1 MEIPYYDK
9 ERPDTGLYNGK
20 AGIWLFLASE
30 VMLFGA
36 LFSAYVLLRV
46 GAEPGTWSMGL
57 MNQWVGAFNTL
68 ILIASSATIVMAW
81 VCLKLN
87 DWKGF
92 RKWKWATV
100 IFAFTFLV
108 VKWSYEW
115 PAKFTHYDI
124 TFTNDEAANRV
135 YTEVLGPMYSDQ
147 QREAWEKR
155 FDPMALSAKTRESMK
170 FLIDSAST
178 GNAFARRDGINK
190 NDEAW
195 RKRFNEWIENFGIED
210 EKDLR
215 LAALGPSESERL
227 VANAARFPKVFELLG
242 NTQDNK
248 EWPKLRESALN
259 HFEISDESGL
269 QEFLRR
275 LKSNLEEFAIK
286 NDKEMENFAARINKY
301 PEPFQRQLANQNFN
315 KVQKPDMPLDGH
327 IVGYIDSEDV
337 EHKVGAAWGVPFWSH
352 AFAWRHDRKNIEKEK
367 DKSIRYDEDDR
378 PVYKEGHFRDTFR
391 DKDIKAIILVPA
403 HGTWDPKEKHANSGT
418 VKYAEAKHDGGHAHS
433 DEHGHTVTIARE
445 DISRLSSYEPAHSTF
460 FATYYTLTGLHALHV
475 LGGIL
480 VMLYHLLPVSRRVY
494 EKNPVQFTNRIE
506 ITGLFWHFVDLVW
519 IFLFPILYL
528 M

>member
-100 IFAFTFLV
+100 VFAFTFLI

-115 PAKFTHYDI
+115 PAKFTHYDV
-124 TFTNDEAANRV
+124 TFVTNESATKV
-135 YTEVLGPMYSDQ
+135 YTDVLGPEFSGTQ
-147 QREAWEKR
+147 SKIWQER
-155 FDPMALSAKTRESMK
+155 FDPLKK
-170 FLIDSAST
+170 
-178 GNAFARRDGINK
+178 
-190 NDEAW
+190 
-195 RKRFNEWIENFGIED
+195 D
-210 EKDLR
+210 EK
-215 LAALGPSESERL
+215 
-227 VANAARFPKVFELLG
+227 NASGA
-242 NTQDNK
+242 QI
-248 EWPKLRESALN
+248 KL
-259 HFEISDESGL
+259 
-269 QEFLRR
+269 
-275 LKSNLEEFAIK
+275 K
-286 NDKEMENFAARINKY
+286 DK
-301 PEPFQRQLANQNFN
+301 
-315 KVQKPDMPLDGH
+315 PLDGH
-327 IVGYIDSEDV
+327 IVGYIDSKGV
-337 EHKVGAAWGVPFWSH
+337 EQKVGAAWGIPFWSH

-367 DKSIRYDEDDR
+367 DKSIRYGEDGR

-391 DKDIKAIILVPA
+391 DKDIKAIIFVPA
-403 HGTWDPKEKHANSGT
+403 HGTWDHKGKHSDSGT
-418 VKYAEAKHDGGHAHS
+418 VKYAEAKHDGGHANS
-433 DEHGHTVTIARE
+433 DGHGHTVTIARE

-528 M
+528 L

>member
-100 IFAFTFLV
+100 VFAFIFLI

-115 PAKFTHYDI
+115 PAKFTHYDV
-124 TFTNDEAANRV
+124 TFVTNESAAKV
-135 YTEVLGPMYSDQ
+135 YTDVLGPEFLKTQ
-147 QREAWEKR
+147 PTIWQKR
-155 FDPMALSAKTRESMK
+155 FDPLKK
-170 FLIDSAST
+170 
-178 GNAFARRDGINK
+178 
-190 NDEAW
+190 
-195 RKRFNEWIENFGIED
+195 D
-210 EKDLR
+210 EK
-215 LAALGPSESERL
+215 
-227 VANAARFPKVFELLG
+227 NAPASQV
-242 NTQDNK
+242 
-248 EWPKLRESALN
+248 KL
-259 HFEISDESGL
+259 
-269 QEFLRR
+269 
-275 LKSNLEEFAIK
+275 K
-286 NDKEMENFAARINKY
+286 DK
-301 PEPFQRQLANQNFN
+301 
-315 KVQKPDMPLDGH
+315 PLDGH
-327 IVGYIDSEDV
+327 IVGYIDSEGAKH
-337 EHKVGAAWGVPFWSH
+337 EVGAAWGIPFWSH
-352 AFAWRHDRKNIEKEK
+352 AFAWRHDRKNIEKER
-367 DKSIRYDEDDR
+367 DKSIRYGEDGR

-391 DKDIKAIILVPA
+391 DKDIKAIIFVPA
-403 HGTWDPKEKHANSGT
+403 HGTWDHKEKHADSGT
-418 VKYAEAKHDGGHAHS
+418 VKYAEANHDGGHAHS
-433 DEHGHTVTIARE
+433 DGHGYTVTIARE

-494 EKNPVQFTNRIE
+494 EKNPVQYTNRIE

-528 M
+528 L

>member
-100 IFAFTFLV
+100 IFAFTFIV

-115 PAKFTHYDI
+115 PAKFTHYDV
-124 TFTNDEAANRV
+124 TFVTDQSASKV
-135 YTEVLGPMYSDQ
+135 YTDVLGSEFSETQ
-147 QREAWEKR
+147 SEIWQKR
-155 FDPMALSAKTRESMK
+155 FDPLKKDQESNPAAQVK
-170 FLIDSAST
+170 L
-178 GNAFARRDGINK
+178 
-190 NDEAW
+190 
-195 RKRFNEWIENFGIED
+195 
-210 EKDLR
+210 KD
-215 LAALGPSESERL
+215 
-227 VANAARFPKVFELLG
+227 K
-242 NTQDNK
+242 
-248 EWPKLRESALN
+248 
-259 HFEISDESGL
+259 
-269 QEFLRR
+269 
-275 LKSNLEEFAIK
+275 
-286 NDKEMENFAARINKY
+286 
-301 PEPFQRQLANQNFN
+301 
-315 KVQKPDMPLDGH
+315 PLDGH
-327 IVGYIDSEDV
+327 IVGYIDSNGA
-337 EHKVGAAWGVPFWSH
+337 EHKVGAAWGMPFWSH

-367 DKSIRYDEDDR
+367 DKSIRYDKDGR

-391 DKDIKAIILVPA
+391 DRDIKAIIFAPA
-403 HGTWDPKEKHANSGT
+403 HGTWDRNEKQASSGA
-418 VKYAEAKHDGGHAHS
+418 VKYAEAKHDAGHAHS
-433 DEHGHTVTIARE
+433 DGHGHTITIARE

-494 EKNPVQFTNRIE
+494 EKNPVQYTNRIE

-528 M
+528 L

>member
-57 MNQWVGAFNTL
+57 MDINVGAFNTL

-100 IFAFTFLV
+100 VFAFIFLV

-115 PAKFTHYDI
+115 PAKFTHYDV
-124 TFTNDEAANRV
+124 TFATNESAAKV
-135 YTEVLGPMYSDQ
+135 YTDVLGKDFLEKQSDI
-147 QREAWEKR
+147 WEKR
-155 FDPMALSAKTRESMK
+155 YDPLKEERKKAPT
-170 FLIDSAST
+170 
-178 GNAFARRDGINK
+178 ARVK
-190 NDEAW
+190 L
-195 RKRFNEWIENFGIED
+195 
-210 EKDLR
+210 KD
-215 LAALGPSESERL
+215 
-227 VANAARFPKVFELLG
+227 K
-242 NTQDNK
+242 
-248 EWPKLRESALN
+248 
-259 HFEISDESGL
+259 
-269 QEFLRR
+269 
-275 LKSNLEEFAIK
+275 
-286 NDKEMENFAARINKY
+286 
-301 PEPFQRQLANQNFN
+301 
-315 KVQKPDMPLDGH
+315 PLDGH
-327 IVGYIDSEDV
+327 IVGYFDSEGIKHD
-337 EHKVGAAWGVPFWSH
+337 VGAAWGVTFWSH

-367 DKSIRYDEDDR
+367 DKSIRYDVDGR

-391 DKDIKAIILVPA
+391 DKDIKSIIFVPA
-403 HGTWDPKEKHANSGT
+403 HGTWDNKEKRAGSDT
-418 VKYAEAKHDGGHAHS
+418 VKYAEAKHDGSHSHS
-433 DEHGHTVTIARE
+433 DKHGHTVTIARE

-480 VMLYHLLPVSRRVY
+480 VMLYHLLPISRRVY

>member
-100 IFAFTFLV
+100 VFAFIFLI

-115 PAKFTHYDI
+115 PAKFTHYDV
-124 TFTNDEAANRV
+124 TFVSNESAAKV
-135 YTEVLGPMYSDQ
+135 YTDVLGPKFDEKQSDVWQ
-147 QREAWEKR
+147 KR
-155 FDPMALSAKTRESMK
+155 FDP
-170 FLIDSAST
+170 
-178 GNAFARRDGINK
+178 
-190 NDEAW
+190 
-195 RKRFNEWIENFGIED
+195 
-210 EKDLR
+210 
-215 LAALGPSESERL
+215 
-227 VANAARFPKVFELLG
+227 
-242 NTQDNK
+242 
-248 EWPKLRESALN
+248 
-259 HFEISDESGL
+259 
-269 QEFLRR
+269 
-275 LKSNLEEFAIK
+275 LKK
-286 NDKEMENFAARINKY
+286 DKEQPSATQVK
-301 PEPFQRQLANQNFN
+301 L
-315 KVQKPDMPLDGH
+315 KDKPLDGH
-327 IVGYIDSEDV
+327 IVGYIDSEGV
-337 EHKVGAAWGVPFWSH
+337 KHKVGAAWGIPFWSH

-367 DKSIRYDEDDR
+367 DKSIRYDEDGR

-403 HGTWDPKEKHANSGT
+403 HGTWDTKEKHANSGT

>member
-100 IFAFTFLV
+100 VFAFTFLI

-115 PAKFTHYDI
+115 PAKFTHYDV
-124 TFTNDEAANRV
+124 TFVTNESAAKV
-135 YTEVLGPMYSDQ
+135 YRDVLGPEFSKTQ
-147 QREAWEKR
+147 PAIWQAR
-155 FDPMALSAKTRESMK
+155 FDPLK
-170 FLIDSAST
+170 
-178 GNAFARRDGINK
+178 G
-190 NDEAW
+190 
-195 RKRFNEWIENFGIED
+195 D
-210 EKDLR
+210 EKK
-215 LAALGPSESERL
+215 AP
-227 VANAARFPKVFELLG
+227 AARV
-242 NTQDNK
+242 
-248 EWPKLRESALN
+248 KL
-259 HFEISDESGL
+259 
-269 QEFLRR
+269 
-275 LKSNLEEFAIK
+275 K
-286 NDKEMENFAARINKY
+286 DK
-301 PEPFQRQLANQNFN
+301 
-315 KVQKPDMPLDGH
+315 PLDGH
-327 IVGYIDSEDV
+327 IVGYIDSQGV
-337 EHKVGAAWGVPFWSH
+337 KRKVDTAWGVPFWSH

-367 DKSIRYDEDDR
+367 DKSIRYDEDGR

-391 DKDIKAIILVPA
+391 DKDIKAIIFVPD
-403 HGTWDPKEKHANSGT
+403 HGTWEYKEKRAGSGT
-418 VKYAEAKHDGGHAHS
+418 VKYAEATHDGVHSHS
-433 DEHGHTVTIARE
+433 DEHGRTITIARE

-528 M
+528 L

>member
-100 IFAFTFLV
+100 VFASIFLI

-115 PAKFTHYDI
+115 PAKFTHYDV
-124 TFTNDEAANRV
+124 TFVSNESAAKV
-135 YTEVLGPMYSDQ
+135 YADVLGPEFDKKQSDIWQ
-147 QREAWEKR
+147 KR
-155 FDPMALSAKTRESMK
+155 FDPLKRDKDQPSATQVK
-170 FLIDSAST
+170 L
-178 GNAFARRDGINK
+178 
-190 NDEAW
+190 
-195 RKRFNEWIENFGIED
+195 
-210 EKDLR
+210 KD
-215 LAALGPSESERL
+215 
-227 VANAARFPKVFELLG
+227 K
-242 NTQDNK
+242 
-248 EWPKLRESALN
+248 
-259 HFEISDESGL
+259 
-269 QEFLRR
+269 
-275 LKSNLEEFAIK
+275 
-286 NDKEMENFAARINKY
+286 
-301 PEPFQRQLANQNFN
+301 
-315 KVQKPDMPLDGH
+315 PLDGH
-327 IVGYIDSEDV
+327 IVGYKDSGGA
-337 EHKVGAAWGVPFWSH
+337 EHNVGAAWGVPFWSH

-367 DKSIRYDEDDR
+367 DKSIRYDEDGR

-391 DKDIKAIILVPA
+391 DKDIRAIIFAPD
-403 HGTWDPKEKHANSGT
+403 HGTWDRKEKRAGKGT
-418 VKYAEAKHDGGHAHS
+418 VKYAAGAKHDGDHSYS

-494 EKNPVQFTNRIE
+494 EKNPTQFTNRIE

>member
-115 PAKFTHYDI
+115 PAKFTHYDV
-124 TFTNDEAANRV
+124 TFVTEESASKV
-135 YTEVLGPMYSDQ
+135 YTDVLGPEFSETQ
-147 QREAWEKR
+147 SKIWQER
-155 FDPMALSAKTRESMK
+155 FDPLKK
-170 FLIDSAST
+170 DQ
-178 GNAFARRDGINK
+178 
-190 NDEAW
+190 
-195 RKRFNEWIENFGIED
+195 
-210 EKDLR
+210 EKSP
-215 LAALGPSESERL
+215 LAQ
-227 VANAARFPKVFELLG
+227 V
-242 NTQDNK
+242 
-248 EWPKLRESALN
+248 KL
-259 HFEISDESGL
+259 
-269 QEFLRR
+269 
-275 LKSNLEEFAIK
+275 K
-286 NDKEMENFAARINKY
+286 DK
-301 PEPFQRQLANQNFN
+301 
-315 KVQKPDMPLDGH
+315 PLDGH
-327 IVGYIDSEDV
+327 IVGYINSDGV
-337 EHKVGAAWGVPFWSH
+337 EHEVGAAWGIPFWSH

-367 DKSIRYDEDDR
+367 DKSIRYGEDGR

-391 DKDIKAIILVPA
+391 DKDIKAIIFVPA
-403 HGTWDPKEKHANSGT
+403 HGTWDREEKHAGSGA
-418 VKYAEAKHDGGHAHS
+418 VKYAEAKHDAGHAHS
-433 DEHGHTVTIARE
+433 EGHGHTITIARE

-528 M
+528 L

>member
-100 IFAFTFLV
+100 VFAFIFLA

-115 PAKFTHYDI
+115 PAKFTHYDV
-124 TFTNDEAANRV
+124 TFATNESASKVFTD
-135 YTEVLGPMYSDQ
+135 VLGENFEDQ
-147 QREAWEKR
+147 QKSIWER
-155 FDPMALSAKTRESMK
+155 RYDPTKEHAGGVDL
-170 FLIDSAST
+170 
-178 GNAFARRDGINK
+178 
-190 NDEAW
+190 
-195 RKRFNEWIENFGIED
+195 
-210 EKDLR
+210 KDR
-215 LAALGPSESERL
+215 
-227 VANAARFPKVFELLG
+227 
-242 NTQDNK
+242 
-248 EWPKLRESALN
+248 
-259 HFEISDESGL
+259 
-269 QEFLRR
+269 
-275 LKSNLEEFAIK
+275 
-286 NDKEMENFAARINKY
+286 
-301 PEPFQRQLANQNFN
+301 
-315 KVQKPDMPLDGH
+315 PLDGH
-327 IVGYIDSEDV
+327 IVAYIDSNNV
-337 EHKVGAAWGVPFWSH
+337 EHSIDEAWGIPFWSH

-367 DKSIRYDEDDR
+367 DKSIRYDKDGR
-378 PVYKEGHFRDTFR
+378 PVYKQGHYRDTFR
-391 DKDIKAIILVPA
+391 DKDIKAIIIVPA
-403 HGTWDPKEKHANSGT
+403 HGTWDRESSGDKHASRAT
-418 VKYAEAKHDGGHAHS
+418 VKYAEAKHDGNHANS
-433 DEHGHTVTIARE
+433 DAHEHHRITIARE

-528 M
+528 F